1 MKHLILV
8 IITFLS
14 LHNFAQQGAKTVT
27 FTVKGNCEE
36 CKENIENA
44 ADLKGVKILNW
55 NQKTK
60 IATVTFLPEKISL
73 TQIQQ
78 AIAAKGYDAG
88 DMKGNE
94 KAYKAL
100 PKCCRYRDGVC
111 EEKGK

>member
-1 MKHLILV
+1 MRQLFLV
-8 IITFLS
+8 ILTFICLQS
-14 LHNFAQQGAKTVT
+14 NAQQSAKTAT
-27 FTVKGNCEE
+27 FIVKGNCEE

-44 ADLKGVKILNW
+44 ADLKGVKLLTW
-55 NQKTK
+55 DQKTK
-60 IATVTFLPEKISL
+60 VATVTYLPEKISI

-88 DMKGNE
+88 DFKGND

-100 PKCCRYRDGVC
+100 PKCCKYRDGVC